1 MALAGFAFGAYLI
14 YVQVA
19 VIDALCQWC
28 LTSDGRAH
36 TARAGDAPASPR
48 SLTAAPVTGIIDRVE
63 NTWTLDPAPLVL
75 AVLALALYAQAWVR
89 LRRRTGSTHADVGR
103 ALLFVA
109 GVTVSTLA
117 LVSPVDAIGEDQL
130 LTAHMMQ
137 HLMLG
142 DLGPALIVLGTR
154 GPLGLF
160 LLPPP
165 VLRAVAHSPLRTL
178 ASFLLRP
185 WVSLSFWLLCL
196 GVWHIPVAYDA
207 AIEHPALHVFEHVC
221 FALAGILAWMQIID
235 PARRARLTVGQRAMF
250 AFTML
255 VASGLLAEV
264 LIALHPVYPYYVH
277 VRNRPFGWSAGQD
290 QSKAALTMMA
300 EQIATLAIAMTFLVR
315 AHVERVQAELP
326 GAGGA

>member
-1 MALAGFAFGAYLI
+1 M
-14 YVQVA
+14 
-19 VIDALCQWC
+19 
-28 LTSDGRAH
+28 
-36 TARAGDAPASPR
+36 
-48 SLTAAPVTGIIDRVE
+48 E

-75 AVLALALYAQAWVR
+75 AILALALYTQAFVR
-89 LRRRTGSTHADVGR
+89 LRRRSGSTHADVWR

-117 LVSPVDAIGEDQL
+117 VVSPVDAIAEDQL

-165 VLRAVAHSPLRTL
+165 VLRTVAHSPLRTL

-196 GVWHIPVAYDA
+196 GAWHIPAAYDA
-207 AIEHPALHVFEHVC
+207 AIAHPALHVFEHVC

-315 AHVERVQAELP
+315 AHVERVSAELP
-326 GAGGA
+326 GGTHGSPGGPPPSALVAGGGVRSGGSAVPPPRE